1 MSQDHPIVRTT
12 GASATLNEQ
21 LPLACGQV
29 LPNRLMK
36 AALSEGLADSSHGP
50 DTRIEKLYSQWGAGG
65 YGLVITGNVMVD
77 GRHLGE
83 PGNVVIEDDRH
94 SEQLTR
100 WAKTTTDGGSLIW
113 MQLNHPGRQ
122 ANPIANRERAVGP
135 SAVAVGIP
143 GIPAPRAL
151 DEAEIHEIVERFA
164 TAALVAETTGFDG
177 VQLHGAHG
185 YLVSQFLSPLA
196 NRRTD
201 KWGGDIE
208 GRSRFAVE
216 VIRAIRAAVSPSF
229 AVGIKLNSADFQR
242 GGFSEDDSRIVVE
255 RLADEHLDLI
265 EISGGSYESPAMMG
279 RGTVKNSTRE
289 REAYFLDYARTVR
302 VAAGSVPLAVTGG
315 FRTRSVMA
323 AALSSG
329 DCDVIGIGRPATIST
344 SAAAALLDGTS
355 DRLEVPRITVGTAAG
370 KLPKM
375 KSIDGALDLQWHTDQ
390 IHRLGAG
397 KEPDPTRSPWRT
409 VMSMIQRN
417 GVDAFRGTRRS
428 IAAPNIATNEA
439 DAKTIKKFKI
449 ERFVGKYVANP
460 SMRAVTALGITTS
473 LMTDVETTGRKTG
486 LTRRVPVSVNFD
498 ETGAWLISQHG
509 TRSGWGANITTN
521 QSVRL
526 RQGKTWRQGT
536 AEFVRGDDVV
546 ARARSFAPNPLLGRI
561 IGSTFAALQTT
572 PITVRVTFTDR

>member
-1 MSQDHPIVRTT
+1 MSQSQPIGAAT
-12 GASATLNEQ
+12 GITATLNEQ
-21 LPLACGQV
+21 LQLACGQV

-36 AALSEGLADSSHGP
+36 AALIEGLADVARGP
-50 DTRIEKLYSQWGAGG
+50 DARIEKLYARWGAGG
-65 YGLVITGNVMVD
+65 FGLVITGNVMVD

-83 PGNVVIEDDRH
+83 PGNVVVEDDRH
-94 SEQLTR
+94 AEQLAR
-100 WAKTTTDGGSLIW
+100 WAKTTTDGGSPVW

-122 ANPIANRERAVGP
+122 ANPLANRERAVGP

-151 DEAEIHEIVERFA
+151 KDWEIHEIIERFA
-164 TAALVAETTGFDG
+164 TAALIAEASGFDG

-201 KWGGDIE
+201 TWGGNIE

-242 GGFSEDDSRIVVE
+242 GGFSEGESRVVVE
-255 RLADEHLDLI
+255 LLADEHLDLI

-279 RGTVKNSTRE
+279 RGNVRGSTRA

-302 VAAGSVPLAVTGG
+302 DAAGSVPIAVTGG

-329 DCDVIGIGRPATIST
+329 DCDVIGIGRPATVNT
-344 SAAAALLDGTS
+344 SAAESLLNGTA
-355 DRLEVPRITVGTAAG
+355 DRLDVPTISVGAAVSR
-370 KLPKM
+370 LPKM

-397 KEPDPTRSPWRT
+397 EEPDPKRSPWRT
-409 VMSMIQRN
+409 AVTMVERN
-417 GVDAFRGTRRS
+417 GIGALRGSRRS
-428 IAAPNIATNEA
+428 AAAATSAA
-439 DAKTIKKFKI
+439 DARAIRKFRF
-449 ERFVGKYVANP
+449 ERFVGRYIANP
-460 SMRAVTALGITTS
+460 SMRGLTALGISTS
-473 LMTDVETTGRKTG
+473 LMTDIETTGRKTG
-486 LTRRVPVSVNFD
+486 LTRRVPVSASFD

-509 TRSGWGANITTN
+509 TRSGWGANLTSN
-521 QSVRL
+521 AAVRL
-526 RQGKTWRQGT
+526 RQGKSWREGS
-536 AEFVRGDDVV
+536 AELVRDDNVID
-546 ARARSFAPNPLLGRI
+546 RARSFSRNPLLGRL

-572 PITVRVTFTDR
+572 PISVRVTFTDR